1 MSIPVGIENIEQA
14 REYATGARC
23 EGCGKEGALSAY
35 EVRKEGPNQGRLFVK
50 CRHCGSFNWLTAPA
64 TPDAGLEHVRATA
77 TPCPK
82 CGKERRAGR
91 ATKDGPNKGRL
102 FLTCAD
108 PACDSF
114 EWVTPPTGDAPAVE
128 ARPAPGAPRDED
140 GFHAAI
146 RDNPF
151 DDVTRLVFADWLD
164 ENGQPAR
171 AELIRVQVEHDRLGA
186 ADPARA
192 ELDRRAREI
201 LAEHEAAWVAPVRPF
216 AVGWAFAR
224 GLLDEV
230 EIEVA
235 RFVESADEVL
245 RAAPVAGLR
254 IRIDGWEGVRALTGC
269 RRLRQVRR
277 LTLVGGRMGGAGTR
291 ILAESP
297 HVGGLKALAL
307 PDQSL
312 GQPGAQALA
321 GSRYLG
327 ALEVLDLT
335 GNNLARSAV
344 PILVSSANLPR
355 LRRLVLAHNLLQDS
369 DARALAN
376 SPHLQELRELDLS
389 GNGITR
395 EGVDAILRSPLGKR
409 LRRFER

>member
-1 MSIPVGIENIEQA
+1 MISAMSTPTGIENIEQA
-14 REYATGARC
+14 RGYAAGARC

-35 EVRKEGPNQGRLFVK
+35 EVRKAGSNQGRLFVK
-50 CRHCGSFNWLTAPA
+50 CRHCGSFGWLTAPA
-64 TPDAGLEHVRATA
+64 TPDAGLDRVRATA

-91 ATKDGPNKGRL
+91 VAKDGPNKGRL

-108 PACDSF
+108 PACDGF
-114 EWVTPPTGDAPAVE
+114 EWVTPPTGDTPAG
-128 ARPAPGAPRDED
+128 AGRPAPGSPRDED

-164 ENGQPAR
+164 EHGQPAR
-171 AELIRVQVEHDRLGA
+171 AELIRVQVEHDRLA
-186 ADPARA
+186 VSDPARA

-201 LAEHEAAWVAPVRPF
+201 LAEHEAAWVAPLRPF
-216 AVGWAFAR
+216 TLDWAFVR

-230 EIEVA
+230 QLGVE

-254 IRIDGWEGVRALTGC
+254 ILFDGWEDVRALTGC
-269 RRLRQVRR
+269 RRLRQIRR
-277 LTLVGGRMGGAGTR
+277 LTLLGGR

-297 HVGGLKALAL
+297 HVAGLKALAL

-312 GQPGAQALA
+312 GQPGVQALA
-321 GSRYLG
+321 SSRYLG
-327 ALEVLDLT
+327 ALEVLDLS

-344 PILVSSANLPR
+344 PILVSSANLSR

-376 SPHLQELRELDLS
+376 SPHLQELQELDLS

-395 EGVDAILRSPLGKR
+395 EGVKAILRSPLGKR
-409 LRRFER
+409 LRRFDR